1 MALID
6 GYGRPLLKLRIVVN
20 SVCNFSCIF
29 CHFEGQA
36 KLIPELS
43 PSDIGFVVDAAMK
56 IGINDFKITGGE
68 PLLRRDILDIIK
80 EISSRRPNDISLTTN
95 GYNLKELARDLRNSG
110 LARLNV
116 SLHSLKSDRYRYIT
130 GVNGFEKVINGLMEA
145 KNYFNK
151 IKLNVVLLNG
161 INTDELNDIID
172 FAVTNE
178 FNLQFIELMPVG
190 DGSHIFEKYY
200 YDINNVLPLLEK
212 RGRFIGNRADL
223 HNRPLFMVDGIKV
236 ELIKNYRNP
245 TFCAGCTTMRL
256 TSNGGLKTCLYR
268 EPVMNLWNIIKNR
281 DLDSLVDAFKK
292 ANMMREPNFKSVE
305 SGTIKIR
312 ITSST

>member
-1 MALID
+1 MTLID
-6 GYGRPLLKLRIVVN
+6 RYGRPLLKLRIVVN

-43 PSDIGFVVDAAMK
+43 PGDIGFVVDVAMK
-56 IGINDFKITGGE
+56 IGISDFKITGGE
-68 PLLRRDILDIIK
+68 PLLRRDILDIVK

-95 GYNLKELARDLRNSG
+95 GYNLKDLASDLRNSG
-110 LARLNV
+110 LSRLNV
-116 SLHSLKSDRYRYIT
+116 SLHSLRPDRYKYIT
-130 GVNGFEKVINGLMEA
+130 GVNGFENVINGLMEA

-161 INTDELNDIID
+161 INTDEINDIID

-190 DGSHIFEKYY
+190 DGSHIFGKYY

-236 ELIKNYRNP
+236 ELIKNYKNP

-268 EPVMNLWNIIKNR
+268 EPIMNLWNIIKNR
-281 DLDSLVDAFKK
+281 DLDSLINAFKQ

-305 SGTIKIR
+305 PSNIKIR
-312 ITSST
+312 LTSST